1 MNTSRRRGLS
11 TAPIR
16 SPLAAALLSLVTA
29 CGGEP
34 SAPATPDTPAL
45 SIYQLGHHLTD
56 QGGAARTLG
65 DSRGHPVLIAMIFTH
80 CSYACPAI
88 VADVQR
94 VVTAAGDPPDLRVL
108 LVSMDHKRDLPAT
121 LAVFAK
127 EHDLPSSRYALLHG
141 DQDAVAEVAAV
152 LGVRYAEVEGG
163 DFSHSNRIT
172 LLDRDGVIV
181 HRHDGLGEDLTALV
195 AAVKDQAAR

>member
-1 MNTSRRRGLS
+1 MSTLRDLRPSKAALRSLLS
-11 TAPIR
+11 ATIL
-16 SPLAAALLSLVTA
+16 SLAAA

-34 SAPATPDTPAL
+34 VTQAASPL
-45 SIYQLGHHLTD
+45 SIYQLEHTFTD
-56 QGGAARTLG
+56 QGGAARKLG

-94 VVTAAGDPPDLRVL
+94 VVAAAGDPPDLRVL

-121 LAVFAK
+121 LAAFAA
-127 EHDLPSSRYALLHG
+127 EHGLPPDRFSLLHG
-141 DQDAVAEVAAV
+141 EADAVAEVAAV

-181 HRHDGLGEDLTALV
+181 HRHDGLGEDLASLV
-195 AAVKDQAAR
+195 AAVKGQESR